1 MSMFESI
8 IIGLLVYLTANVVI
22 MLWSISTTL
31 EKILKALEGGKK

>member
-8 IIGLLVYLTANVVI
+8 IIGLLVYLTAHVVI